1 MSVCLGRFVYV
12 VGYVLPSLST
22 RLPGTR
28 LTGTEKCTFCTVG
41 PRMLFDRLFWVNRI
55 VDAVSL
61 VDMGLQ
67 PFIIVE
73 VETPESTF
81 YVRDKVPPKK

>member
-1 MSVCLGRFVYV
+1 
-12 VGYVLPSLST
+12 
-22 RLPGTR
+22 
-28 LTGTEKCTFCTVG
+28 
-41 PRMLFDRLFWVNRI
+41 MLFDRLFWVNRI

-81 YVRDKVPPKK
+81 YVRDKVPPQK